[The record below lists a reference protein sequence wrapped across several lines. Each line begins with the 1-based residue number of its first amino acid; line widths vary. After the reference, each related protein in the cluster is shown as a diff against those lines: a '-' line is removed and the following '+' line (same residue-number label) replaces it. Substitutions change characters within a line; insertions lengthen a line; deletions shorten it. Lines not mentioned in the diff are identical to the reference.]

1 MDRWVTAVGALALA
15 AAAALVGGLTVT
27 GPPPA
32 DPQRWLPLLVMLASL
47 CVAVLAR
54 TRSASLAYGGIIL
67 GLTTGMIEVG
77 GLARAARAASDLGA
91 WQWWSIA
98 VAVVALAAVSAA
110 ASYAAGPGR
119 GPARWIR
126 WAAVAAVGWVM
137 AVGAWATGDASRVLL
152 TSGQGLGDLGL
163 VTRSALAVVVVGV
176 ALGVIG
182 DLRPAI
188 ARTQRRHA
196 AAAWATDPTEVPM
209 GLAQRQL
216 AWLRIL
222 VEELQPGRDRAHRA
236 VLAERSRLARELHA
250 DVAPVLH
257 DAVREV
263 ERGGSPER
271 IRDVLRDLAV
281 ELDDVIGREHT
292 VHLDL
297 GGLIPALE
305 WLAERVEDR
314 SSVRVA
320 IDVADGTGSGGTARP
335 PALVEAAAFR
345 VARLALDNVIR
356 HADGAAVAVD
366 IVATP
371 SMVRMD
377 IRDHGPGIE
386 RGAREVAARAGR
398 RGLVDMA
405 TEAGAVGAEVRVST
419 ADTGPGTLVR
429 FRWPAGS

>member
-1 MDRWVTAVGALALA
+1 MDRSVTALGALALA

-47 CVAVLAR
+47 CVAILAR
-54 TRSASLAYGGIIL
+54 PRSASMAYGAIIL

-77 GLARAARAASDLGA
+77 GLARSARAASDLA
-91 WQWWSIA
+91 TWQWWSIA
-98 VAVVALAAVSAA
+98 VAVLALAAVSAA
-110 ASYAAGPGR
+110 ASYAAGTR
-119 GPARWIR
+119 RRWARWVS
-126 WAAVAAVGWVM
+126 WAAVAAVGWVT
-137 AVGAWATGDASRVLL
+137 AVGAWATGSAPRVPLS
-152 TSGQGLGDLGL
+152 SGEGLGDLGL
-163 VTRSALAVVVVGV
+163 VTRSALALVVVGV
-176 ALGVIG
+176 ALGLLG

-188 ARTQRRHA
+188 ARTQRRYA
-196 AAAWATDPTEVPM
+196 AMVRATDPAGVHL

-222 VEELQPGRDRAHRA
+222 IEELQPGRARAHQA
-236 VLAERSRLARELHA
+236 VLAERARLARELHA

-257 DAVREV
+257 DALREV

-314 SSVRVA
+314 TSVRVA
-320 IDVADGTGSGGTARP
+320 IDVADGTASSGTARP

-345 VARLALDNVIR
+345 VARLALDNVMR